1 MLEGRLKSYFQT
13 TFLYMRHTKMR
24 SNGILIPSGKM
35 PLLPLSVDLPA
46 VDGKD
51 VGTEPPFV
59 YRLIID
65 IGVRFG

>member
-1 MLEGRLKSYFQT
+1 
-13 TFLYMRHTKMR
+13 MR

-46 VDGKD
+46 IDGKE
-51 VGTEPPFV
+51 VGAEPPFV

>member
-46 VDGKD
+46 VDGEE
-51 VGTEPPFV
+51 VGAKPPFV

-65 IGVRFG
+65 IGTRFG

>member
-1 MLEGRLKSYFQT
+1 MLEGRLKNYFQT
-13 TFLYMRHTKMR
+13 TFLYTGHTKMR

-46 VDGKD
+46 VDGKE
-51 VGTEPPFV
+51 VGAEPPFV

-65 IGVRFG
+65 IGVRFR